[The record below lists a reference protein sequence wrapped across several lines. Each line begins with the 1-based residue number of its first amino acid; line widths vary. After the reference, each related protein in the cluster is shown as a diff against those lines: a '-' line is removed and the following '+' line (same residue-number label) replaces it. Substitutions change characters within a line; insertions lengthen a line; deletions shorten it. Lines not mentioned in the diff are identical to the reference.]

1 MATADV
7 IGPRI
12 GGRMD
17 RLQLGPFHRR
27 LLALIG
33 GGLFL
38 DGFELYLTAGVLGAL
53 TKSGWSN
60 MGYNA
65 SFVSM
70 TFIGMVVGAWM
81 SGILGDRFGRRFT
94 YQFNLLLFGGASL
107 AAAFAPNIETLIG
120 LRFLMGVGLGAEVV
134 VGYATL
140 TEFVPASHRGRM
152 IGWLAVIT
160 NSSLFASTMLG
171 LWIIPNLGW
180 RYMFALVGIGALI
193 VWALR
198 KNLPESPRWLEVQ
211 GRHEEAARIVDQME
225 RESGVTPNVRAQLAT
240 PAATVTRGTA
250 TNAVTVWSLFKPPVL
265 WRTLMGILVNVVIGF
280 CLYGFINWLPT
291 FLVKQGVSIASSLL
305 WLTVMA
311 LGAPAGALIG
321 LLLSDRVGRK
331 PVIVGASL
339 WAAAFGS
346 AFAYVGSGGN
356 GVMLMVVGFLLFI
369 GIYVILAVGFALHV
383 PELFRTEYRLRGAAV
398 CSTFGRIATASV
410 QYVVILLFAF
420 GGLTGVVSLL
430 VSLLLLQAVVFAIF
444 GIETARQSLEEIDD
458 ARSVSDRDLVT
469 VRAPT
474 HAPL

>member
-1 MATADV
+1 MTMANV
-7 IGPRI
+7 LGSRI
-12 GGRMD
+12 GARMD
-17 RLQLGPFHRR
+17 RLPLGPFHRR

-33 GGLFL
+33 AGLFL

-53 TKSGWSN
+53 TKSGWSS
-60 MGYNA
+60 MAYNA
-65 SFVSM
+65 SFVSA
-70 TFIGMVVGAWM
+70 TFIGMVIGAWM
-81 SGILGDRFGRRFT
+81 SGILGDRYGRRFT

-120 LRFLMGVGLGAEVV
+120 LRFIMGIGLGAEVV

-171 LWIIPNLGW
+171 LWIIPNFGW
-180 RYMFALVGIGALI
+180 RYMFALVGVGALI

-211 GRHEEAARIVDQME
+211 GRHEEAARIVDQMQ
-225 RESGVTPNVRAQLAT
+225 RESGMPLDARAAAEI
-240 PAATVTRGTA
+240 PAAGTTVPTA
-250 TNAVTVWSLFKPPVL
+250 TGVTVWSLFKPPVL
-265 WRTLMGILVNVVIGF
+265 RRTLMGILVNIVIGF

-311 LGAPAGALIG
+311 LGAPTGALIG

-339 WAAAFGS
+339 WAAFFGS
-346 AFAYVGSGGN
+346 AFAYVGSAGSAYL
-356 GVMLMVVGFLLFI
+356 LMAMGFLLFI

-383 PELFRTEYRLRGAAV
+383 PELFRTEYRLRGTAV
-398 CSTFGRIATASV
+398 CSTAGRITTAFV
-410 QYVVILLFAF
+410 QYVVIMLFAW
-420 GGLTGVVSLL
+420 GGLTGVVALL
-430 VSLLLLQAVVFAIF
+430 VSLLLVQAVVFAMF
-444 GIETARQSLEEIDD
+444 GIETARQSLEQIDD
-458 ARSVSDRDLVT
+458 SSEALQPSAAAIRSS
-469 VRAPT
+469 AP
-474 HAPL
+474 APL

>member
-1 MATADV
+1 
-7 IGPRI
+7 
-12 GGRMD
+12 MD
-17 RLQLGPFHRR
+17 RLHLGPFHRR

-33 GGLFL
+33 AGLFL

-60 MGYNA
+60 MAYNA

-160 NSSLFASTMLG
+160 NSSLFASTMIG
-171 LWIIPNLGW
+171 LWVIPNLGW
-180 RYMFALVGIGALI
+180 RYMFALVGVGALL
-193 VWALR
+193 VWVMR

-225 RESGVTPNVRAQLAT
+225 RESGVTPAVRAPEVVNAPVT
-240 PAATVTRGTA
+240 GPTVKDG
-250 TNAVTVWSLFKPPVL
+250 VSVWSLFKPPVL
-265 WRTLMGILVNVVIGF
+265 SRTLMGILVNVVIGF

-305 WLTVMA
+305 WLTVMS

-331 PVIVGASL
+331 PIIVGASV
-339 WAAAFGS
+339 WAAIFGI

-356 GVMLMVVGFLLFI
+356 AIMLMVMGFLLFI

-383 PELFRTEYRLRGAAV
+383 PELFRTEFRLRGTAV

-410 QYVVILLFAF
+410 QYVVVMLFAF

-458 ARSVSDRDLVT
+458 TSAAPALQPLP
-469 VRAPT
+469 VRA
-474 HAPL
+474 LG